1 MVEIVAARCAG
12 MSRNRHPSRMEIRL
26 VYATSAGVTVGQ
38 WRFSYGRSHI
48 CAIVK
53 FLYHFIFSHTALSAD
68 TTDLKSLGWD
78 ELVALKRRL
87 AGELKELTDRIVE
100 IDRNQF
106 RSITDNIREERSALD
121 AHTERLKQ
129 IRPEVEK
136 HNAELLAVSE
146 KISQSKNF
154 LSMMEARLPSEKEQ
168 ELQATVQKNQAL
180 IDAKDYRSEREKN
193 EIMSRV
199 KEASMKMEA
208 VKASRTIKE
217 QLSQLTHESAGIGS
231 AIGQLDKERDS
242 LRAKLSEINGELDKL
257 YDAKRKLAPERDA
270 HLGKYDDIAKQ
281 FDAINA
287 RLDAMSEMR
296 KKQREEYGYGLPSDA
311 LFKVKEEAR
320 KKLEAG
326 SKLSFEELKLLYG
339 EKD

>member
-1 MVEIVAARCAG
+1 M
-12 MSRNRHPSRMEIRL
+12 
-26 VYATSAGVTVGQ
+26 
-38 WRFSYGRSHI
+38 
-48 CAIVK
+48 
-53 FLYHFIFSHTALSAD
+53 SAD
-68 TTDLKSLGWD
+68 STDLKSLGWD

-87 AGELKELTDRIVE
+87 AGELKDLTDKIVE
-100 IDRNQF
+100 IDRNQL
-106 RSITDNIREERSALD
+106 RSLTDTIREKRGVLD

-129 IRPEVEK
+129 MRPEVEK
-136 HNAELLAVSE
+136 RNAELLAVSE

-154 LSMMEARLPSEKEQ
+154 LSLMESRLPSEKE
-168 ELQATVQKNQAL
+168 EDLQADVHKNQTL
-180 IDAKDYRSEREKN
+180 LDAKDYKSEREKN
-193 EIMSRV
+193 EILSRV

-208 VKASRTIKE
+208 IKAVRTIKD
-217 QLSQLTHESAGIGS
+217 QMSQLTQESAGISG
-231 AIGQLDKERDS
+231 AIRQLDEERDS

-257 YDAKRKLAPERDA
+257 YDAKRKLAPERDL
-270 HLGKYDDIAKQ
+270 HIGRYDEIAKQ

-296 KKQREEYGYGLPSDA
+296 KKQREEYGFGLPSDA